1 MAINYLAL
9 RKKLRVI
16 GRFRRMQRT
25 GRFPYKMKPPRHPA
39 YYATTAKSRAK
50 YGSKARKYLKAY
62 KCYKRNS
69 AYGGYYARRD
79 KERVMLPWL
88 NYQNGTGTE
97 YLGQLPA
104 QSSPYAGNV
113 PGQISLKVLQTG
125 QNLTSAN
132 STLNTD
138 IAGSV
143 TTLNGFT
150 ASSGVSNFNGL
161 GEIVGKSAVL
171 TSSFIR
177 FTITMDAQSLEYPVD
192 ETNPQKVF
200 SYAMPHDFR
209 ILIVRAKR
217 QNSVDTSVALSTN
230 SELNE
235 PALRTNLFRD
245 ENGDSKGLSDDTSVA
260 DLFNWS
266 VNTTKWEK
274 CHEMRTTLKAMVLP
288 YTPGNTGAGVY
299 TRLNLDGTPRYP
311 SQITY
316 KKYLPVPKKKVDF
329 GFQDSTATPPSGQ
342 PINFN
347 YVYHT
352 VIIARLQSSTSQAP
366 SGTWNVQVNGAT
378 AMLD

>member
-1 MAINYLAL
+1 MPIKYSRIRSKLRMVGRL
-9 RKKLRVI
+9 RKQ
-16 GRFRRMQRT
+16 QRT
-25 GRFPYKMKPPRHPA
+25 GRFPIKMQPKRKYA
-39 YYATTAKSRAK
+39 Y
-50 YGSKARKYLKAY
+50 KARKYINAY
-62 KCYKRNS
+62 KQYPRRNS
-69 AYGGYYARRD
+69 AYGGYYARKD
-79 KERVMLPWL
+79 KERVMLPWK
-88 NYQNGTGTE
+88 NFQNGNGPD

-104 QSSPYAGNV
+104 QASPYAGLAT
-113 PGQISLKVLQTG
+113 GQVSMKVLQTG
-125 QNLTSAN
+125 QNLTAQN
-132 STLNTD
+132 ATLNTD
-138 IAGSV
+138 IPGSV
-143 TTLNGFT
+143 ETLNGFT
-150 ASSGVSNFNGL
+150 ASSGVSNVNGL
-161 GEIVGKSAVL
+161 GEIVGKSAIL

-177 FTITMDAQSLEYPVD
+177 FTITMDAQALEYPPEPDGDVG
-192 ETNPQKVF
+192 KVF

-235 PALRTNLFRD
+235 PALRTNLFID
-245 ENGDSKGLSDDTSVA
+245 ENGDYKGLVDDTSVS

-266 VNTTKWEK
+266 VNSAKWEK

-299 TRLNLDGTPRYP
+299 TRLNLDGTPKYP

-342 PINFN
+342 PVNFN

-352 VIIARLQSSTSQAP
+352 IILSRLQSSTSQNP
-366 SGTWNVQVNGAT
+366 STTWNVQVNGST

>member
-1 MAINYLAL
+1 MPINYARL
-9 RKKLRVI
+9 RTKLRMM
-16 GRFRRMQRT
+16 GNLRRGQRT
-25 GRFPYKMKPPRHPA
+25 GRYPKKFLKPRSKYAKMAKRYK
-39 YYATTAKSRAK
+39 S
-50 YGSKARKYLKAY
+50 AY
-62 KCYKRNS
+62 KKYPRKRNS
-69 AYGGYYARRD
+69 AFGGYYARKD

-88 NYQNGTGTE
+88 NYQNGSGAD

-104 QSSPYAGNV
+104 QASTYAGLVN
-113 PGQISLKVLQTG
+113 GQVALKVLQTG
-125 QNLTSAN
+125 QNRTAQN
-132 STLNTD
+132 DTLNTD
-138 IAGSV
+138 IPGSV

-161 GEIVGKSAVL
+161 GEIVGKSAIL

-177 FTITMDAQSLEYPVD
+177 FTITMDAQSLEYPPD
-192 ETNPQKVF
+192 QTDPSKIF

-217 QNSVDTSVALSTN
+217 QNAVDTSVALSTN

-235 PALRTNLFRD
+235 PALRTNLFID
-245 ENGDSKGLSDDTSVA
+245 ENGDYKGLVDDTSVA

-266 VNTTKWEK
+266 VNTAKWEK

-288 YTPGNTGAGVY
+288 YTPGNTGSGVY
-299 TRLNLDGTPRYP
+299 TRLNLDGTPKYP
-311 SQITY
+311 SQVTY

-342 PINFN
+342 PVNFN

-352 VIIARLQSSTSQAP
+352 IIISRLQSTTSLAP
-366 SGTWNVQVNGAT
+366 SNTWNVQVNGST

>member
-1 MAINYLAL
+1 MPIKYSNI
-9 RKKLRVI
+9 RKKLAMM
-16 GRFRRMQRT
+16 GRFRRAQRT
-25 GRFPYKMKPPRHPA
+25 GRFPIKMKPARK
-39 YYATTAKSRAK
+39 YSK
-50 YGSKARKYLKAY
+50 YGLKARKYITAY
-62 KCYKRNS
+62 KKYPRRNS
-69 AYGGYYARRD
+69 AYGGYYRRKD
-79 KERVMLPWL
+79 KECVMLSWK
-88 NYQNGTGTE
+88 NYQNGTGVD

-104 QSSPYAGNV
+104 LASPYAGNV
-113 PGQISLKVLQTG
+113 NGQISLKVLQTG
-125 QNLTSAN
+125 ENLTSQN
-132 STLNTD
+132 NILNTD

-150 ASSGVSNFNGL
+150 ASSGVQNFNGL
-161 GEIVGKSAVL
+161 GEIVGRSAVL

-177 FTITMDAQSLEYPVD
+177 FTITMDIQQMEYPPEGD
-192 ETNPQKVF
+192 IDKIA
-200 SYAMPHDFR
+200 SYALPHDFR

-217 QNSVDTSVALSTN
+217 QNSVEQSVALSTN

-245 ENGDSKGLSDDTSVA
+245 ENGDSKGLADDTSVA

-274 CHEMRTTLKAMVLP
+274 CHEMRTTLKSFVLP

-299 TRLNLDGTPRYP
+299 TRLNLDGTPKYP

-329 GFQDSTATPPSGQ
+329 GFQDSTATPPTAQ

-352 VIIARLQSSTSQAP
+352 VILCRCQASTSQVP
-366 SGTWNVQVNGAT
+366 SATWNVQVNGAT

>member
-1 MAINYLAL
+1 MAINYSNL
-9 RKKLRVI
+9 RKKLRMV
-16 GRFRRMQRT
+16 GRFRKMQRT
-25 GRFPYKMKPPRHPA
+25 GRFPYKMKPARKP
-39 YYATTAKSRAK
+39 YYK
-50 YGSKARKYLKAY
+50 YSTKARKYIKAY
-62 KCYKRNS
+62 KGYKRNS

-79 KERVMLPWL
+79 KERVMLPWK
-88 NYQNGTGTE
+88 NFQNGTGAD

-104 QSSPYAGNV
+104 LASPYAGNV
-113 PGQISLKVLQTG
+113 TGQVSLKVLQTG
-125 QNLTSAN
+125 ENLTSQN
-132 STLNTD
+132 DILNTD

-150 ASSGVSNFNGL
+150 ASSGVANFNGL
-161 GEIVGKSAVL
+161 GEIVGKAAVL

-177 FTITMDAQSLEYPVD
+177 FTITMDSQALEYPPEPDGDVK
-192 ETNPQKVF
+192 KVF
-200 SYAMPHDFR
+200 AYAMPHDFR

-245 ENGDSKGLSDDTSVA
+245 ENGDSKGLADDTSVA

-266 VNTTKWEK
+266 VNSSKWEK
-274 CHEMRTTLKAMVLP
+274 CHEMRCTLKAMVLP

-299 TRLNLDGTPRYP
+299 TRLNLDGTPKYP

-329 GFQDSTATPPSGQ
+329 GFQDSTASPPSGQ

-352 VIIARLQSSTSQAP
+352 VILARVQGSTSQVT
-366 SGTWNVQVNGAT
+366 SNTWNVQANGAT